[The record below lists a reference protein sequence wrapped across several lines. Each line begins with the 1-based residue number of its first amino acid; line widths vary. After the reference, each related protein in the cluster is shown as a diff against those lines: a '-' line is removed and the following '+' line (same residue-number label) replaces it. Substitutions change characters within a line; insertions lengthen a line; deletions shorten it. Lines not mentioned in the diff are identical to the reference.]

1 MGYVIRALMQQDE
14 DDCNSL
20 GPVLM
25 LRHLVSSSLRNSA
38 ENMSDPDENGTTGTT
53 GQLTLMSNERQRCG
67 EMLERTNEA
76 MEVSAPELTRFTSAH
91 LQQALGLSSELGWPY
106 RLEDW
111 AFAQGLG
118 EGWALEQAGR
128 LIGTAMRWQYGHAFA
143 TLGMIIVANA
153 AQGRGYGARL
163 FDALLEDAG
172 PQTLLLNSTREG
184 LGLYS
189 RCGFLPIGEV
199 HQHQGVPA
207 PGFLSQELDCVRAA
221 EVSDLPMIDKLDSE
235 TAGMPR
241 GRLLQC
247 LAQAGRLSVIA
258 RNGVVTGYA
267 ACRRFGRGHV
277 IGPVVAADV
286 MQAQALI
293 EDAIS
298 KLPDTF
304 IRVDIPGVSG
314 LGSWLETR
322 GLKRVDTV
330 TAMVRGTPPQ
340 PSGNA
345 HLFALC
351 SQSLG

>member
-1 MGYVIRALMQQDE
+1 MR
-14 DDCNSL
+14 
-20 GPVLM
+20 
-25 LRHLVSSSLRNSA
+25 
-38 ENMSDPDENGTTGTT
+38 
-53 GQLTLMSNERQRCG
+53 
-67 EMLERTNEA
+67 
-76 MEVSAPELTRFTSAH
+76 APELTRFTSAH

-153 AQGRGYGARL
+153 SQGRGYGARL
-163 FDALLEDAG
+163 FDALLDDAG

-199 HQHQGVPA
+199 YQHQGVPT
-207 PGFLSQELDCVRAA
+207 PGLSSPELGWVRAA
-221 EVSDLPMIDKLDSE
+221 GVCDLPMIDKLDSE
-235 TAGMPR
+235 TVGMPR
-241 GRLLQC
+241 GRLLQR
-247 LAQAGRLSVIA
+247 LAQAGRLSVIV

-277 IGPVVAADV
+277 IGPVVAEDV
-286 MQAQALI
+286 THAQALI

-304 IRVDIPGVSG
+304 IRVDISTTPD

-330 TAMVRGTPPQ
+330 TAMVRGAPPQ

-345 HLFALC
+345 RLFALC

>member
-1 MGYVIRALMQQDE
+1 
-14 DDCNSL
+14 
-20 GPVLM
+20 
-25 LRHLVSSSLRNSA
+25 
-38 ENMSDPDENGTTGTT
+38 MSE
-53 GQLTLMSNERQRCG
+53 Q
-67 EMLERTNEA
+67 TNETVEA
-76 MEVSAPELTRFTSAH
+76 SAPELARFTSAH

-118 EGWALEQAGR
+118 EGWVLEQAGR

-143 TLGMIIVANA
+143 TLGMIIVANE

-172 PQTLLLNSTREG
+172 PQTLLLNSTQEG

-189 RCGFLPIGEV
+189 RRGFLPIGEV
-199 HQHQGVPA
+199 HQHQGVPV
-207 PGFLSQELDCVRAA
+207 PGLPSPELGWVRAA
-221 EVSDLPMIDKLDSE
+221 EVSDLPMIDELDSE
-235 TAGMPR
+235 TVGMPR
-241 GRLLQC
+241 GCLLQC
-247 LAQAGRLSVIA
+247 LAQTGRLSVIA

-277 IGPVVAADV
+277 IGPVVAEDATH
-286 MQAQALI
+286 AQVLI

-304 IRVDIPGVSG
+304 IRVDIPASSD

-340 PSGNA
+340 PSGDA
-345 HLFALC
+345 RLFALC

>member
-1 MGYVIRALMQQDE
+1 
-14 DDCNSL
+14 
-20 GPVLM
+20 
-25 LRHLVSSSLRNSA
+25 
-38 ENMSDPDENGTTGTT
+38 MS
-53 GQLTLMSNERQRCG
+53 
-67 EMLERTNEA
+67 ERTNEA
-76 MEVSAPELTRFTSAH
+76 VEARAPELARFTTAH
-91 LQQALGLSSELGWPY
+91 LQQAVGLSSELGWPY

-118 EGWALEQAGR
+118 QGFVLECAGR
-128 LIGTAMRWQYGHAFA
+128 LIGTAMRWQYGHAFS

-153 AQGRGYGARL
+153 AQGHGYGARL
-163 FDALLEDAG
+163 FDALLDDAG

-184 LGLYS
+184 LGLYG
-189 RCGFLPIGEV
+189 RRGFLPIGEV
-199 HQHQGVPA
+199 HQHQGVPTR
-207 PGFLSQELDCVRAA
+207 GLSSPELGCVRAA
-221 EVSDLPMIDKLDSE
+221 EISDLPVIDALDSE
-235 TAGMPR
+235 AVGMPR

-247 LAQAGRLSVIA
+247 LAQAGRLSVIV

-286 MQAQALI
+286 THAQALM
-293 EDAIS
+293 ENAIS

-304 IRVDIPGVSG
+304 IRVDIPAVSG

-330 TAMVRGTPPQ
+330 TSMVRGEAPR
-340 PSGNA
+340 PSGEA
-345 HLFALC
+345 RLFALC

>member
-1 MGYVIRALMQQDE
+1 
-14 DDCNSL
+14 
-20 GPVLM
+20 
-25 LRHLVSSSLRNSA
+25 
-38 ENMSDPDENGTTGTT
+38 MSER
-53 GQLTLMSNERQRCG
+53 SNE
-67 EMLERTNEA
+67 A
-76 MEVSAPELTRFTSAH
+76 VEVQAPELSRFTTEH
-91 LQQALGLSSELGWPY
+91 LQQALGLSTELGWPY

-118 EGWALEQAGR
+118 EGLALEQNGM
-128 LIGTAMRWQYGHAFA
+128 LIGTAMRWQYGPAFA

-163 FDALLEDAG
+163 FDALLDDAG
-172 PQTLLLNSTREG
+172 SQTLLLNSTQEG
-184 LGLYS
+184 LALYGH
-189 RCGFLPIGEV
+189 RGFLPIGEV
-199 HQHQGVPA
+199 HQHQGVPTRKL
-207 PGFLSQELDCVRAA
+207 PSPELDCIRAA
-221 EVSDLPMIDKLDSE
+221 EVSELPMIDELDSE
-235 TAGMPR
+235 TVGMPR

-267 ACRRFGRGHV
+267 ACRRFGRGYV

-286 MQAQALI
+286 TQAQTLI

-304 IRVDIPGVSG
+304 IRVDIPGVSD

-340 PSGNA
+340 PSGDA
-345 HLFALC
+345 RLFALC